1 MKNKT
6 KINLILIIYNLL
18 WYILLPLVLL
28 FYLLRLI
35 LKKEDI
41 KRFYE
46 RFGYIKKEQLN
57 KKVIWLH
64 AVSLGET
71 MAAVNLATELKKSF
85 PKFSIV
91 ISTNTITSANYI
103 IKKSK
108 FIHCYQPL
116 DHPLF
121 VKNFLCFWNP
131 YYAIFL
137 ESDYWPNLILGTQN
151 RGIPIFFSSAQ
162 ISKKAFNRWSKIPSL
177 SKLIFNSPELI
188 FCIDKDQ
195 RSNFVK
201 LRKNKIDK
209 NIKIIGSLKIS
220 KNKLKCDKYFLS
232 KLKSW
237 SKNYKVILAASIHDI
252 EDQIMGL
259 DNNERET
266 FMKEIGLNKTGLN
279 QLIKEGYDLLNLDT
293 FFTSGPEES
302 RAWTV
307 EKNTL
312 APKAASVIHTDFE
325 KNFIRAEAVT
335 CEDFI
340 KYGSAEKC
348 KENGKLRI

>member
-121 VKNFLCFWNP
+121 VKNFLCF
-131 YYAIFL
+131 
-137 ESDYWPNLILGTQN
+137 
-151 RGIPIFFSSAQ
+151 GIPIMQFF
-162 ISKKAFNRWSKIPSL
+162 
-177 SKLIFNSPELI
+177 
-188 FCIDKDQ
+188 
-195 RSNFVK
+195 
-201 LRKNKIDK
+201 
-209 NIKIIGSLKIS
+209 
-220 KNKLKCDKYFLS
+220 
-232 KLKSW
+232 
-237 SKNYKVILAASIHDI
+237 
-252 EDQIMGL
+252 
-259 DNNERET
+259 
-266 FMKEIGLNKTGLN
+266 
-279 QLIKEGYDLLNLDT
+279 
-293 FFTSGPEES
+293 
-302 RAWTV
+302 
-307 EKNTL
+307 
-312 APKAASVIHTDFE
+312 
-325 KNFIRAEAVT
+325 
-335 CEDFI
+335 
-340 KYGSAEKC
+340 
-348 KENGKLRI
+348 